1 VFTVGNTGAG
11 WYQFSTQVLGVT
23 NSNGETIFGVAYFL
37 DINNSGT
44 PTCIS
49 TYDQYNN
56 GTAAGLR
63 NSSKINCLI
72 YLEAGNN
79 VRFKGQS
86 WASNAGTYT
95 STNGTTFVNIVR
107 IK

>member
-1 VFTVGNTGAG
+1 MTHWTWCTA
-11 WYQFSTQVLGVT
+11 VL
-23 NSNGETIFGVAYFL
+23 NL
-37 DINNSGT
+37 SG
-44 PTCIS
+44 CIDHH
-49 TYDQYNN
+49 Y
-56 GTAAGLR
+56 
-63 NSSKINCLI
+63 CLI